1 VACQVVILEVKV
13 ILVLTALLQVTVVEL
28 VYSMVKEM
36 QLAVPT

>member
-1 VACQVVILEVKV
+1 VACQVAILEVKV
-13 ILVLTALLQVTVVEL
+13 ILVLAALLQVMVAVL